1 MHFMRTR
8 RWHPR
13 GTALLMVIVIL
24 AVLAVVGVGIASRA
38 SREGEAASAKRQ
50 YDKSVSCA
58 DAAREMLMG
67 QFNAYGVS
75 PTMLTLNQTVEDRQ
89 LASGH
94 YDQHS
99 VTSGAFDNL
108 AVTSVVATSGAA
120 AVSTFGVTDVSN
132 RIVRAGLGGQ
142 LYRMTVVC
150 SARPSTTGG
159 TPRQNEVEFFV
170 RFGL

>member
-1 MHFMRTR
+1 MTTR
-8 RWHPR
+8 RPHPQ
-13 GTALLMVIVIL
+13 GTALLMVVVIL
-24 AVLAVVGVGIASRA
+24 AILAVVGVGIASRA
-38 SREGEAASAKRQ
+38 SREGESASAKRQ

-58 DAAREMLMG
+58 DAARELLMG

-75 PTMLTLNQTVEDRQ
+75 PTMLTLSQQVEDRT

-94 YDQHS
+94 YDS
-99 VTSGAFDNL
+99 LGI
-108 AVTSVVATSGAA
+108 TSVVATSGAA
-120 AVSTFGVTDVSN
+120 AVSTFGVSDVSN

-150 SARPSTTGG
+150 RAAPTTNGG
-159 TPRQNEVEFFV
+159 TPRQNEVEFLV